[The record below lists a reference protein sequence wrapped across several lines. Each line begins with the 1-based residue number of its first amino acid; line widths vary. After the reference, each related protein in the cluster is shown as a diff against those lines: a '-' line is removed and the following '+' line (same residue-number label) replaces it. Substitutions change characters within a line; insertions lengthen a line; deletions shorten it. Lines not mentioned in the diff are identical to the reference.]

1 MMTCL
6 QATNDVSKYVTEL
19 LNETAKYNITRF
31 HKFLDHG
38 LEVDSYRETLENLR
52 QFQRRYRDKDD
63 TDSDSD
69 DNDIDEGWSRHNF
82 VIIKYPSL
90 RHL

>member
-63 TDSDSD
+63 TTLIVMTTILMKDEAVLIC
-69 DNDIDEGWSRHNF
+69 DN
-82 VIIKYPSL
+82 
-90 RHL
+90 